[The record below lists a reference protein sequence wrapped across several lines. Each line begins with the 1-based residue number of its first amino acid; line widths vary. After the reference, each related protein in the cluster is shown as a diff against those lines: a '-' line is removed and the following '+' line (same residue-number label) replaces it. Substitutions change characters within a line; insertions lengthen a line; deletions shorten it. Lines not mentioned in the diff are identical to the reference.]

1 MLQRHSEAEWDRVG
15 QSEVHWETERGTVR
29 LRVRHGE
36 AQCAAELGQV
46 APRAINQAQTAAETG
61 TGTGTGAGA
70 GEGAEAAALSAL
82 RCMCAFVILLV
93 VLARTHIIKARERE
107 RASGREAPKRSKDS
121 QKCTSDARQRFVVIR
136 SKEQA

>member
-15 QSEVHWETERGTVR
+15 TERGTVR

-46 APRAINQAQTAAETG
+46 APRAINQAQTAAG

-107 RASGREAPKRSKDS
+107 RVAEKRQSGARTARN
-121 QKCTSDARQRFVVIR
+121 ARQTPDSVLW
-136 SKEQA
+136 

>member
-1 MLQRHSEAEWDRVG
+1 MLQRHSEAEWGRVG
-15 QSEVHWETERGTVR
+15 QSEAHWETERGTVR

-46 APRAINQAQTAAETG
+46 APRAINQAQTAAG
-61 TGTGTGAGA
+61 TGTGTAAGA
-70 GEGAEAAALSAL
+70 GEVAEAAALSAL

-107 RASGREAPKRSKDS
+107 CEWQRSAK
-121 QKCTSDARQRFVVIR
+121 A
-136 SKEQA
+136 EQGQPEMHVRRPTAFCGNTQ

>member
-15 QSEVHWETERGTVR
+15 TERGTVR

-46 APRAINQAQTAAETG
+46 APRAINQAQTAAG

-70 GEGAEAAALSAL
+70 EEGAEAAALSAL

-93 VLARTHIIKARERE
+93 VLARTHIIKARERERE

>member
-15 QSEVHWETERGTVR
+15 TERGTVR

-36 AQCAAELGQV
+36 VQCAAELGQV
-46 APRAINQAQTAAETG
+46 APRPINQAQTAAG

>member
-15 QSEVHWETERGTVR
+15 TERGTVR

-46 APRAINQAQTAAETG
+46 APRAINQAQTAAG

-107 RASGREAPKRSKDS
+107 SEWQRSAK
-121 QKCTSDARQRFVVIR
+121 A
-136 SKEQA
+136 EQGQPEMHVRRPTAFCGNTQ

>member
-1 MLQRHSEAEWDRVG
+1 MG
-15 QSEVHWETERGTVR
+15 QSEAHWETERGTVR

-46 APRAINQAQTAAETG
+46 APRAINQAQTAAG
-61 TGTGTGAGA
+61 TGTGTGV
-70 GEGAEAAALSAL
+70 GAEAAALSAL

-107 RASGREAPKRSKDS
+107 RVVEKRQSGARTARN
-121 QKCTSDARQRFVVIR
+121 ARQTPDSVLW
-136 SKEQA
+136 

>member
-1 MLQRHSEAEWDRVG
+1 MG
-15 QSEVHWETERGTVR
+15 QSEAHWETERGTVR

-46 APRAINQAQTAAETG
+46 APRAINQAQTAAG

-93 VLARTHIIKARERE
+93 VLARTHIIKTRE
-107 RASGREAPKRSKDS
+107 RASEWQRSAK
-121 QKCTSDARQRFVVIR
+121 A
-136 SKEQA
+136 EQGQPEMHVRRPTAFCGNTQ

>member
-15 QSEVHWETERGTVR
+15 TERGTVR
-29 LRVRHGE
+29 LRMRHGE

-46 APRAINQAQTAAETG
+46 APRAINQAQTAAG
-61 TGTGTGAGA
+61 TGTGTGA

-93 VLARTHIIKARERE
+93 VLARTHIIKARES
-107 RASGREAPKRSKDS
+107 ASEWQRSAK
-121 QKCTSDARQRFVVIR
+121 A
-136 SKEQA
+136 EQGQPEMHVRRPTAFCGNTQ

>member
-1 MLQRHSEAEWDRVG
+1 MG
-15 QSEVHWETERGTVR
+15 QSEAHWETERGTVR

-46 APRAINQAQTAAETG
+46 APRAINQAQTAAGTG
-61 TGTGTGAGA
+61 TGTGAGAGA

-107 RASGREAPKRSKDS
+107 RERVAEKRQSGARTARN
-121 QKCTSDARQRFVVIR
+121 ARQTPDSVLW
-136 SKEQA
+136 

>member
-1 MLQRHSEAEWDRVG
+1 MLQRHSEAEWGRVG
-15 QSEVHWETERGTVR
+15 TERGTVR

-46 APRAINQAQTAAETG
+46 APRAINQAQTAAG

-107 RASGREAPKRSKDS
+107 RERVAEKRQSGARTARN
-121 QKCTSDARQRFVVIR
+121 ARQTPDSVLW
-136 SKEQA
+136 